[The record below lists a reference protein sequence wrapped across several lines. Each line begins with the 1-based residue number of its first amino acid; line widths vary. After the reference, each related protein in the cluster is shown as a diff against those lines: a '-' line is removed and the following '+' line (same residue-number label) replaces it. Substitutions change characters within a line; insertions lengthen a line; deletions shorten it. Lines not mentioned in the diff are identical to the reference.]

1 MGNNK
6 KMDKF
11 TIGGNMRKALIVG
24 IDNYPNSP
32 LSGCVNDASAVA
44 QCLRKNGDGSPNFDV
59 YEMSNVQTK
68 GELKKMISELFNSS
82 VEIALFYFSGHGCK
96 TDFDGYIVTPDYCS
110 GSEGIPMTEILKIV
124 NSSKSLNKIVILDC
138 CYSGSFGNGALSDKV
153 TEIAEGVTI
162 LTASMEDQT
171 ARESGGHGV
180 FTNLLIEA
188 LSGGAANINGNITP
202 GSIYSYI
209 DQALDA
215 WEQRPVFKTNTHSFV
230 RVKTV
235 VPAIELSVLRNI
247 VDYFPSSTYEFKL
260 DPSYEFT
267 NNEDYKP
274 QLKEPYT
281 NFENVKT
288 MKNLQKMESVGLIKP
303 VDEEHLYFAAMNSKS
318 CKLTSLGYHYWTL
331 VKKEKI

>member
-1 MGNNK
+1 
-6 KMDKF
+6 
-11 TIGGNMRKALIVG
+11 MRKALIVG
-24 IDNYPNSP
+24 IDDYPDCP
-32 LSGCVNDASAVA
+32 LNGCVNDATAVA
-44 QCLRKNGDGSPNFDV
+44 QCLRKNGDGSPNFEIL
-59 YEMSNVQTK
+59 EMNNVGTK
-68 GELKKMISELFNSS
+68 VELKEKILELFNSQ

-96 TDFDGYIVTPDYCS
+96 TNYDGYIVMPDYAP

-124 NSSKSLNKIVILDC
+124 NDSKALNKIVILDC
-138 CYSGSFGNGALSDKV
+138 CYSGTFGNGALSDNV

-180 FTNLLIEA
+180 FTNLLLEA

-230 RVKTV
+230 KVRTV

-247 VDYFPSSTYEFKL
+247 VDYFPTSTHEFKL
-260 DPSYEFT
+260 NPSFEFT
-267 NNEDYKP
+267 NNNDYKL
-274 QLKEPYT
+274 QVKEPYS
-281 NFENVKT
+281 NSENVKI

-303 VDEEHLYFAAMNSKS
+303 IDEEHMYFAAMNSKA
-318 CKLTSLGYHYWTL
+318 CRLTSLGYHYWNL
-331 VKKEKI
+331 VKKGKI

>member
-1 MGNNK
+1 
-6 KMDKF
+6 
-11 TIGGNMRKALIVG
+11 MRKALIVG
-24 IDNYPNSP
+24 IDDYSACP
-32 LSGCVNDASAVA
+32 LNGCVNDATAVA
-44 QCLRKNGDGSPNFDV
+44 QCLRKNGDGSPNFDIL
-59 YEMSNVQTK
+59 EMSNVKNK
-68 GELKKMISELFNSS
+68 GELKKMISELFNSQ

-96 TDFDGYIVTPDYCS
+96 TNYDGYIVTPDYSS
-110 GSEGIPMTEILKIV
+110 GDEGIPMTEILKIV
-124 NSSKSLNKIVILDC
+124 NNSKALNKIVVLDC
-138 CYSGSFGNGALSDKV
+138 CYSGTFGNGALSDKV

-180 FTNLLIEA
+180 FTNLFIEA

-230 RVKTV
+230 KVKTV

-247 VDYFPSSTYEFKL
+247 VDYFPSSTYEYPL
-260 DPSYEFT
+260 NPSFEFT
-267 NNEDYKP
+267 NNESYKP
-274 QLKEPYT
+274 ELKEPYSDSD
-281 NFENVKT
+281 NVKI

-303 VDEEHLYFAAMNSKS
+303 VDEEHMYFAAMNSKS

-331 VKKEKI
+331 VKKGKI

>member
-1 MGNNK
+1 
-6 KMDKF
+6 
-11 TIGGNMRKALIVG
+11 MRKALIVG
-24 IDNYPNSP
+24 IDDYPDCP
-32 LSGCVNDASAVA
+32 LNGCVNDAVAVA

-59 YEMSNVQTK
+59 YEMSNVK
-68 GELKKMISELFNSS
+68 NKVELKKMILELFNSP

-96 TDFDGYIVTPDYCS
+96 TDYDGYIVTPDYSC
-110 GSEGIPMTEILKIV
+110 GNEGISMNEILKMV
-124 NSSKSLNKIVILDC
+124 NNSKALNKIVVLDC
-138 CYSGSFGNGALSDKV
+138 CYSGTFGNGALSDKV

-180 FTNLLIEA
+180 FTNLFIEA

-230 RVKTV
+230 KLKAV
-235 VPAIELSVLRNI
+235 VPTIELSVLRNI
-247 VDYFPSSTYEFKL
+247 VDYFPSSTDEFQL
-260 DPSYEFT
+260 DPSFEFT

-274 QLKEPYT
+274 KLKEPYT
-281 NFENVKT
+281 NLNNVKI
-288 MKNLQKMESVGLIKP
+288 MKNLQKMERVGLIKP
-303 VDEEHLYFAAMNSKS
+303 VDEDHMYFAAMNSKS
-318 CKLTSLGYHYWTL
+318 CKLTALGYHYWAL
-331 VKKEKI
+331 VKKGKI

>member
-1 MGNNK
+1 
-6 KMDKF
+6 
-11 TIGGNMRKALIVG
+11 MRKALIVG
-24 IDNYPNSP
+24 IDDYPGCP
-32 LSGCVNDASAVA
+32 LNGCVNDATAVA
-44 QCLRKNGDGSPNFDV
+44 QCLRKNGDGSPNFEIL
-59 YEMSNVQTK
+59 EMNNVGTK
-68 GELKKMISELFNSS
+68 VELKEKILELFNSQ

-96 TDFDGYIVTPDYCS
+96 TNYDGYIVMPDYAP

-124 NSSKSLNKIVILDC
+124 NDSKALNKIVILDC
-138 CYSGSFGNGALSDKV
+138 CYSGTFGNGALSDNV

-180 FTNLLIEA
+180 FTNLLLEA

-230 RVKTV
+230 KVRTV
-235 VPAIELSVLRNI
+235 VPAIELSILRNI
-247 VDYFPSSTYEFKL
+247 VDYFPTSTHEFKL
-260 DPSYEFT
+260 NPSFEFT
-267 NNEDYKP
+267 NNNDYKL
-274 QLKEPYT
+274 QVKEPYS
-281 NFENVKT
+281 NSENVKI

-303 VDEEHLYFAAMNSKS
+303 IDEEHMYFAAMNSKA
-318 CKLTSLGYHYWTL
+318 CRLTSLGYHYWNL
-331 VKKEKI
+331 VKKGKI